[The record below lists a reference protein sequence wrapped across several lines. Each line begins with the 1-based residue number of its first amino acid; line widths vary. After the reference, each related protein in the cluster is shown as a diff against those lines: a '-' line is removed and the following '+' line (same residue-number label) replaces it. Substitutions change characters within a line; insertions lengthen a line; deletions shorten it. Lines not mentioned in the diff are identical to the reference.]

1 MIAPTGTT
9 SRIRRA
15 SPDDAECVRSIARAA
30 FEKYTVRIGR
40 EPAPMVADC
49 VTAIKADQVVVIET
63 AAVVVGYLI
72 GWPETDAY
80 FIDNIAI
87 EPTRQGEGLG
97 RKLMDHAI
105 EGARRLGL
113 PAVRLYT
120 NVAMSENL
128 SIYAHLGFS
137 ETHRAWEDGIHR
149 VYLRLDLGVMDE
161 TKSCQYF

>member
-1 MIAPTGTT
+1 
-9 SRIRRA
+9 
-15 SPDDAECVRSIARAA
+15 
-30 FEKYTVRIGR
+30 
-40 EPAPMVADC
+40 MVADF
-49 VTAIKADQVVVIET
+49 VAAINADRVAVIET

-105 EGARRLGL
+105 EEARRLGL

-120 NVAMSENL
+120 NVAMNENL
-128 SIYAHLGFS
+128 SMYAHLGFS
-137 ETHRAWEDGIHR
+137 ETHRVWEDGFHR
-149 VYLRLDLGVMDE
+149 VYLRLDLGMTDE
-161 TKSCQYF
+161 TKSYQYF